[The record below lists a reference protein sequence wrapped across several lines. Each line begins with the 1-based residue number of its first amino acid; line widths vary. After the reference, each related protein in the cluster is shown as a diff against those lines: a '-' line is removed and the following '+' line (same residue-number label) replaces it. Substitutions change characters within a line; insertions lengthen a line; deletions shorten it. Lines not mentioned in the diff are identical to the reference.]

1 MDFNHECK
9 VQMGVV
15 MTHQCCFLGGNMSMR
30 LKHHEITGIKYKYR
44 QKYKD
49 NKESSGRFLLE
60 VIKDKVSNDRE
71 PES

>member
-1 MDFNHECK
+1 
-9 VQMGVV
+9 
-15 MTHQCCFLGGNMSMR
+15 MR

>member
-1 MDFNHECK
+1 
-9 VQMGVV
+9 
-15 MTHQCCFLGGNMSMR
+15 MR

-44 QKYKD
+44 KKYKE